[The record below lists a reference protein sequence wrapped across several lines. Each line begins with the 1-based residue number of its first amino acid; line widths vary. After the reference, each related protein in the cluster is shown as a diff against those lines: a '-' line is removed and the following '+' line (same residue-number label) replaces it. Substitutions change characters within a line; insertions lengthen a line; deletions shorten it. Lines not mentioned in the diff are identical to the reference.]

1 MDISF
6 DEECSEMNNF
16 FLNITKNR
24 LLVFVLIITFFT
36 HLTYLPN
43 GFTWLDHNDIEE
55 RKAILQVKDLG
66 GVFFIPFGQT
76 NFYRPLVTIV
86 NSIDHAIYGNWAPG
100 YHITNLA
107 LHLSVTASTFL
118 FLSIFWDLK
127 LKEKVLAS
135 LIFGLH
141 PYSILIV
148 GSIVQRQES
157 LLVLFVILGL
167 YLHALARKKDNL
179 GMKVLAIFT
188 FALGFFTKE
197 TALFVIPALI
207 VIWEFFYRQNLKQ
220 GLRFWFWEILLMGVY
235 IVLRMSAVPQFW
247 GTGALPL
254 PFNEWVGTRILL
266 LGKFLFG
273 LINPFK
279 PNFSDAIEIVG
290 IDDLRV
296 ILILLVFILTL
307 VFIFRSK
314 LKSSIAYA
322 ILITAILLLPSADI
336 LPVPRVASAH
346 YGYLATIGFSVAL
359 VSILKNL
366 RGNLKKLGKVVV
378 TLWLTIAAFV
388 SFTGGFQFK
397 SDLTLFEPEIRSDPN
412 FVEAYYFL
420 GKYYLGE
427 RNIDAAEIIFQEGLK
442 LDTSDLLVFDNKAL
456 VAANLGS
463 IKFEKGNFVEAQYLY
478 DEALV
483 NATESL
489 VPYIYFNQALIA
501 QKKGDLDKVISLLEG
516 REWTLPEPY
525 LLLAGSYRQKGD
537 KNKEIETLRKV
548 LPLLPEKE
556 RANFE
561 NYMEGQ

>member
-1 MDISF
+1 
-6 DEECSEMNNF
+6 MNNF

-148 GSIVQRQES
+148 GLVFMRQES

-516 REWTLPEPY
+516 KEWTLPEPY

-537 KNKEIETLRKV
+537 KNKEIETLKKV

-556 RANFE
+556 RVNFE
-561 NYMEGQ
+561 NYMEDQ

>member
-1 MDISF
+1 
-6 DEECSEMNNF
+6 MNNF

-188 FALGFFTKE
+188 FALGLFTKE
-197 TALFVIPALI
+197 TASCQKKSGYNQIFLP
-207 VIWEFFYRQNLKQ
+207 
-220 GLRFWFWEILLMGVY
+220 
-235 IVLRMSAVPQFW
+235 
-247 GTGALPL
+247 GTP
-254 PFNEWVGTRILL
+254 I
-266 LGKFLFG
+266 
-273 LINPFK
+273 
-279 PNFSDAIEIVG
+279 
-290 IDDLRV
+290 
-296 ILILLVFILTL
+296 
-307 VFIFRSK
+307 
-314 LKSSIAYA
+314 
-322 ILITAILLLPSADI
+322 
-336 LPVPRVASAH
+336 
-346 YGYLATIGFSVAL
+346 
-359 VSILKNL
+359 
-366 RGNLKKLGKVVV
+366 
-378 TLWLTIAAFV
+378 
-388 SFTGGFQFK
+388 
-397 SDLTLFEPEIRSDPN
+397 IRSG
-412 FVEAYYFL
+412 V
-420 GKYYLGE
+420 
-427 RNIDAAEIIFQEGLK
+427 
-442 LDTSDLLVFDNKAL
+442 
-456 VAANLGS
+456 
-463 IKFEKGNFVEAQYLY
+463 
-478 DEALV
+478 
-483 NATESL
+483 
-489 VPYIYFNQALIA
+489 
-501 QKKGDLDKVISLLEG
+501 
-516 REWTLPEPY
+516 
-525 LLLAGSYRQKGD
+525 
-537 KNKEIETLRKV
+537 
-548 LPLLPEKE
+548 
-556 RANFE
+556 
-561 NYMEGQ
+561 